1 MRQVQD
7 EELSAL
13 LDGELEPQRAEQVRA
28 RIEADP
34 ALRKEFGALV
44 RLDARLRGMAAEA
57 AFVPDISF
65 PGNAGDKASALR
77 WPVGIAVVLAL
88 VTIRFLPKLIVSP
101 VFGLGLQ
108 VAACAAIS
116 FIIIKMAMDPDLP
129 RAAAVSGGMRA

>member
-13 LDGELEPQRAEQVRA
+13 LDGELEPQRAAHVRA

-44 RLDARLRGMAAEA
+44 RLDAGLRGMAKEA
-57 AFVPDISF
+57 ALVPDISF
-65 PGNAGDKASALR
+65 PVNAAGNVSALH
-77 WPVGIAVVLAL
+77 WPVGAAVVLA
-88 VTIRFLPKLIVSP
+88 VIMIRFLPKLIDSP
-101 VFGLGLQ
+101 VFGVGLQ

-129 RAAAVSGGMRA
+129 QAAAVSGGMRA